1 MKKTLKIVSFEAKNT
16 RILKHV
22 TISPDGNIVVLS
34 GQEESGKSTVLDT
47 IALTLGGGKQPARPI
62 RDGQN
67 SAMAKIELAPQF
79 GEKPELTVTRIWDS
93 RGSRLDVRGA
103 DGKPVEGGAQ
113 AVLDKLF
120 AKISFAPL
128 DFANEKDP
136 KRQAET
142 LRKLAGLDFAEI
154 DAEIK
159 SLYERRTD
167 IGRDGKTAAGQLAG
181 IAAPAEGTPDEEVSV
196 AALMDEKAKADKI
209 NANADG
215 VEREYQS
222 RCDEVDM
229 AAKVISRLQDELAAA
244 ESRWADAVSR
254 RDGFK
259 EEKDRSVRID
269 TTPIVEQIRSADA
282 VNSAVRAKKDHAKK
296 SAEVERLRG
305 EYAEL
310 TAKIEALEAKKAERL
325 ASVKWP
331 IDGLGIDDEGV
342 TYKGLPFSQAS
353 ESVRYRTSVA
363 VGAAIAGPGRV
374 MLLPAASGIGKKS
387 LSELAK
393 IAQEQ
398 DVEMWIERIGD
409 GEDGAIV
416 LEDGEIKAENP
427 CPARA

>member
-1 MKKTLKIVSFEAKNT
+1 MSKKTLKIVSFEAKNT

-79 GEKPELTVTRIWDS
+79 GEKPELTVTRTWDS

-103 DGKPVEGGAQ
+103 DGKAVEGGAQ

-159 SLYERRTD
+159 ALYDKRTD
-167 IGRDGKTAAGQLAG
+167 VGRDGKTAAGQLAG
-181 IAAPAEGTPDEEVSV
+181 IAAPADGTPDEEVSIKDLL
-196 AALMDEKAKADKI
+196 AEQTSAEQI
-209 NANADG
+209 NRS
-215 VEREYQS
+215 V
-222 RCDEVDM
+222 DEVDREYK
-229 AAKVISRLQDELAAA
+229 ARCEIVDRFAKDISRLQDELSSA
-244 ESRWADAVSR
+244 EGKWKTAVDQR
-254 RDGFK
+254 NEFQAEK
-259 EEKDRSVRID
+259 ESAKRVDLAPIREKLANVETVNRSVR
-269 TTPIVEQIRSADA
+269 T
-282 VNSAVRAKKDHAKK
+282 KKDHAKK

-310 TAKIEALEAKKAERL
+310 TAKIEALEAKKGEQL
-325 ASVKWP
+325 AAAKWP
-331 IDGLGIDDEGV
+331 IEGLGIDDDGV

-353 ESVRYRTSVA
+353 ESARYRTSVA

-387 LSELAK
+387 LAELAK

-416 LEDGEIKAENP
+416 LEDGEVKA
-427 CPARA
+427 AK